1 MARTAAGRRRV
12 RMARH
17 LAVPVLAVAV
27 VALLPLAKPE
37 APGAADKWTPMSPV
51 TVAFETNGHHPSST
65 VTSHILS
72 FNDFH
77 GAIDPPIGS
86 GAVVN
91 GTPAGGAEYL
101 GYWVKKLRAE
111 AKRTTPYVYTVA
123 AGDNVGATPLVS
135 AAFHDEPA
143 IEVLN
148 AIGLDISS
156 VGNHEYDEGVK
167 ELERLQR
174 GGCHPVDGC
183 QDGDGF
189 RGADFEYLA
198 ANVVKKSTGLPH
210 LAPITLR
217 WVGGV
222 LVGFVGMTLKGTPS
236 IVNPAGITHGRVQGR
251 DRDRQLLRRP
261 AQALPRRQ
269 GDGPHDPRGRHPEHA
284 TDPDRPVELRELRRC
299 DHADRRRPAAGVRRR
314 GLRAHA
320 PLLHVRAAELGRQER
335 GHQRRHQRP
344 TGHRHHDDA
353 RPSHEEVRLGERAQ
367 PDQRERRPQP
377 GRHLADHRA
386 GRVRAQPRHGRPQ
399 VKKIADKYRTA
410 VAPIANRVVGS
421 ISADIVRDV
430 TPASNQESPLGDVIA
445 DAQLRYTQ
453 ASAGAQI
460 ALMNPGG
467 IRASLSFAFSPG
479 GEAPGQVTYG
489 EAFTVQPF
497 NNLVVTQTFTGAQIK
512 DVLEQ
517 QFPIVN
523 GALTLR
529 ILQVSAGFTYT
540 YNSTPAAGSRI
551 SDIRLNGTPID
562 PAATYRVTTNDF
574 LANGGD
580 GFTALT
586 AGTNRV
592 TAPGFDVDALVAHL
606 ATGPIGPGPGE
617 PNPPYRLTVF
627 PRSWKSGARYRAAD
641 FQDPDPRCRPT

>member
-1 MARTAAGRRRV
+1 MAMPRHKRLVRT
-12 RMARH
+12 
-17 LAVPVLAVAV
+17 LAVPVLAATV
-27 VALLPLAKPE
+27 VALLPLANSD
-37 APGAADKWTPMSPV
+37 ASDIASVNKWTPMSPV
-51 TVAFETNGHHPSST
+51 SVAFQPGIAGGST
-65 VTSHILS
+65 VQANILS

-77 GAIDPPIGS
+77 GAIDPPTGS
-86 GAVVN
+86 GAAVN

-111 AKRTTPYVYTVA
+111 AKATTPYVYTVA

-143 IEVLN
+143 IEALN

-210 LAPITLR
+210 LAPVTLR

-236 IVNPAGITHGRVQGR
+236 IVNPAGITSVEFKDEVATANLYADLLKRFLGVKAMVLTIHEGGTQNTPPTPIDPSSCANFAGAITPIVAGLRPEFGVVVSGHTHRFYTCDLPNSGGRSVVTSAGTNG
-251 DRDRQLLRRP
+251 QLVTNISMTL
-261 AQALPRRQ
+261 
-269 GDGPHDPRGRHPEHA
+269 
-284 TDPDRPVELRELRRC
+284 
-299 DHADRRRPAAGVRRR
+299 DRRTKRFVSASARNQITENGVRNPD
-314 GLRAHA
+314 GSWQTTA
-320 PLLHVRAAELGRQER
+320 PGVFVRNPA
-335 GHQRRHQRP
+335 
-344 TGHRHHDDA
+344 TVD
-353 RPSHEEVRLGERAQ
+353 
-367 PDQRERRPQP
+367 
-377 GRHLADHRA
+377 
-386 GRVRAQPRHGRPQ
+386 PQ
-399 VKKIADKYRTA
+399 VKAVADKYRTA
-410 VAPIANRVVGS
+410 VAPIANRIVGS
-421 ISADIVRDV
+421 ITADIVRDV
-430 TPASNQESPLGDVIA
+430 QPNQESPLGDVIA

-453 ASAGAQI
+453 SAGAQI

-467 IRASLSFAFSPG
+467 IRASLSFANSPG

-523 GALTLR
+523 NVVTLR

-540 YNSTPAAGSRI
+540 YNPAAAAGSRI

-580 GFTALT
+580 GFTTLT
-586 AGTNRV
+586 VGTDRV
-592 TAPGFDVDALVAHL
+592 TAPGFDVDALVAYL
-606 ATGPIGPGPGE
+606 ATGPVAPGPANRITRT
-617 PNPPYRLTVF
+617 P
-627 PRSWKSGARYRAAD
+627 
-641 FQDPDPRCRPT
+641 